1 MSFSIPDAKYDLILS
16 DAIIFLTSKRFPVR
30 QLASWVGKLQSLRL
44 AIGPIISIM
53 CKSLYKLISSAPF
66 WTSFIKLD
74 KNSVYEIEWW
84 RDNLKYF
91 SSYPIVIDDTS
102 VHVDCKVSSDASGSG
117 YFVVNLDKSIM
128 LKTDAFSQFESLQS
142 STYRELRAV
151 HQTYTDPEILSR
163 FAGLT
168 VCHYTDSKSVANIL
182 YKGSKVHLL
191 NVMVREIF
199 LALRNHVIK
208 LVTYWVSRENQYI
221 KLADLGSRENR
232 SDDYSL
238 SSDCLKSV
246 LIHFPKI
253 TFDAM
258 ASSTNTICQKFYSK
272 LPSLNSCGVDI
283 FSQSL
288 DCEEFFFVF
297 PPVSLGVQVLR
308 FLESQKCK
316 GLFIIPLWPTSV
328 WFNALFYDGRHCY
341 NWVQKLLFFSPNF
354 KINVNSPSC
363 FAEYV
368 TFSCAAMQFDFSETK
383 LGERVVT
390 SRDLCL
396 LGGCDLC

>member
-1 MSFSIPDAKYDLILS
+1 M
-16 DAIIFLTSKRFPVR
+16 
-30 QLASWVGKLQSLRL
+30 
-44 AIGPIISIM
+44 
-53 CKSLYKLISSAPF
+53 
-66 WTSFIKLD
+66 
-74 KNSVYEIEWW
+74 
-84 RDNLKYF
+84 
-91 SSYPIVIDDTS
+91 
-102 VHVDCKVSSDASGSG
+102 
-117 YFVVNLDKSIM
+117 
-128 LKTDAFSQFESLQS
+128 
-142 STYRELRAV
+142 
-151 HQTYTDPEILSR
+151 
-163 FAGLT
+163 
-168 VCHYTDSKSVANIL
+168 
-182 YKGSKVHLL
+182 
-191 NVMVREIF
+191 
-199 LALRNHVIK
+199 
-208 LVTYWVSRENQYI
+208 
-221 KLADLGSRENR
+221 
-232 SDDYSL
+232 DDYSL
-238 SSDCLKSV
+238 TSDCLKSV
-246 LIHFPKI
+246 LMHFPKV

-354 KINVNSPSC
+354 KFNVNSPSC

-368 TFSCAAMQFDFSETK
+368 TFSCAALQFDFSEVK